1 MNDYK
6 TIVASLIDRY
16 DHDIDNGV
24 IGGLL
29 PTGLSFGDLKDYVDT
44 RLYTRLEEN
53 MTNVSYSTEEELKK
67 IVLEMTFNI
76 LDENDMINGDMR
88 TIYEM
93 DFK

>member
-29 PTGLSFGDLKDYVDT
+29 PTGLSFGDLKDYVNAH
-44 RLYTRLEEN
+44 LYAQLETN
-53 MTNVSYSTEEELKK
+53 MTNVSYSTDEELKK
-67 IVLEMTFNI
+67 IVLDMTFNI